1 MQIPGTN
8 TNIGFGSPTTY
19 SDIGGAVSDLFN
31 YEATGYKEQALQFE
45 QQNYD
50 AAAVLAGQN
59 EQFAKTSTA
68 IKQQQA
74 DRELYMSLG
83 RTQAGVANAG
93 LAAGGSSLD
102 LLRSSAQEGAT
113 TRAAI
118 GQQGLVQEAGY
129 AEQQQSYQ
137 NMAAAAGVA
146 EQAEKKSG
154 IGSLVAG
161 GLKLAGAAASIIM
174 APATGGASLLT
185 TIGGAETSLGDGS
198 GIY

>member
-1 MQIPGTN
+1 MQLPGTN
-8 TNIGFGSPTTY
+8 TNVAAGSNTFN
-19 SDIGGAVSDLFN
+19 DLGGAVSDIFN

-68 IKQQQA
+68 IKQQQS

-146 EQAEKKSG
+146 QQAEKEAG
-154 IGSLVAG
+154 TGALIGGA
-161 GLKLAGAAASIIM
+161 LKGAAAI
-174 APATGGASLLT
+174 ASLFT
-185 TIGGAETSLGDGS
+185 PIPPA
-198 GIY
+198 